1 MIILDIGTGGEHL
14 RRLLIKNT
22 NKKLD
27 KTMNKKLNKNIN
39 VQIQKLSPNSNF
51 CKSTK
56 KEMKQLTLQR
66 IQKITDQIIVLTCH
80 SAASAILDLLIS
92 RDHRLF
98 NSYVYEPI
106 IPTCLYLQ
114 QQKCQHVIVLS
125 TTTTC
130 KVRWHQR
137 ILEKQN
143 PDISVSYICL
153 PKLPIAVDSYQGQ
166 HQNLN
171 HLNILLQ
178 KLSNYKHLL
187 EQCDCLV
194 LGCSHFN
201 GIEKIITQKLQQ
213 YQFSGKII
221 NTEQILY
228 QFMCK
233 QKNFV

>member
-14 RRLLIKNT
+14 RRLLVTNKNT
-22 NKKLD
+22 NI
-27 KTMNKKLNKNIN
+27 NLNTTT
-39 VQIQKLSPNSNF
+39 VQKLSPNSNF

-56 KEMKQLTLQR
+56 KEIKKITLQR
-66 IQKITDQIIVLTCH
+66 LKKIADPIVVLTCH

-114 QQKCQHVIVLS
+114 QQKCQHVIILS
-125 TTTTC
+125 TSTTC

-137 ILEKQN
+137 ILDQQN

-153 PKLPIAVDSYQGQ
+153 PELPSAIDHHRHRY
-166 HQNLN
+166 QNLN
-171 HLNILLQ
+171 TLLQ
-178 KLSNYKHLL
+178 KLSNYRHLL
-187 EQCDCLV
+187 EKCDCLV

-213 YQFSGKII
+213 YHFSGKII

-228 QFMCK
+228 QFICK
-233 QKNFV
+233 QKQGI